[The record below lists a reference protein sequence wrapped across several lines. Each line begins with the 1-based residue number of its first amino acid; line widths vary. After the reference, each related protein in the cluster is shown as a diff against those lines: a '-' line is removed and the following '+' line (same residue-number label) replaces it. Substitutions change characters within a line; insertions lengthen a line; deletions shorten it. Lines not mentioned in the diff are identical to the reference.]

1 MAQNPLQTYF
11 RQPKVF
17 ISLPSQGV
25 YNDPGAITGDLTRLP
40 VFGMT
45 GMDEIMLK
53 TPDALITGESTV
65 RVIESCCPDVK
76 DGWSVSNLD
85 VDALL
90 VAVRIATYG
99 NTMSMNHVCKS
110 CTTENT
116 YDLEVSKFLDHFGQC
131 QYDPE
136 VVIDNLK
143 IRIRPLNY
151 KQVTDFNLENFALQK
166 RLFQASQIESEEE
179 RAPVISQIYKDL
191 GALQNKIMIA
201 GIEQVET
208 PEGTVTEHAF
218 IREWIE
224 NADKT
229 IFDAV
234 RTQVNRNSETWR
246 IPETH
251 VKCETCGA
259 ENKFGIELDQSS
271 FFAGA

>member
-1 MAQNPLQTYF
+1 
-11 RQPKVF
+11 
-17 ISLPSQGV
+17 
-25 YNDPGAITGDLTRLP
+25 
-40 VFGMT
+40 
-45 GMDEIMLK
+45 
-53 TPDALITGESTV
+53 
-65 RVIESCCPDVK
+65 
-76 DGWSVSNLD
+76 
-85 VDALL
+85 
-90 VAVRIATYG
+90 
-99 NTMSMNHVCKS
+99 
-110 CTTENT
+110 
-116 YDLEVSKFLDHFGQC
+116 
-131 QYDPE
+131 
-136 VVIDNLK
+136 
-143 IRIRPLNY
+143 
-151 KQVTDFNLENFALQK
+151 
-166 RLFQASQIESEEE
+166 
-179 RAPVISQIYKDL
+179 
-191 GALQNKIMIA
+191 MIA